1 MIKEVVQKNFLIF
14 LFVLLSIMLSPLS
27 CLASENEDF
36 WGNDLIEGD
45 TVHLMDSDR
54 TGEYVGDSIRIENSD
69 GIEYIELDE
78 EEMERT

>member
-1 MIKEVVQKNFLIF
+1 
-14 LFVLLSIMLSPLS
+14 
-27 CLASENEDF
+27 
-36 WGNDLIEGD
+36 
-45 TVHLMDSDR
+45 MDSDR

>member
-1 MIKEVVQKNFLIF
+1 
-14 LFVLLSIMLSPLS
+14 MLSPLS

-45 TVHLMDSDR
+45 TVRLMESDR
-54 TGEYVGDSIRIENSD
+54 TGEYVGDSIRIENKD

-78 EEMERT
+78 EEMERI